1 MNTNKLIAS
10 IAAVLFTTSSL
21 LTTASLS
28 AVHYNV
34 DSQSATHVEAHG
46 SKVIDLA
53 PVNVSPTAAE
63 LRAAALLADVGVA
76 GIATMPTL
84 GHMGGTSTTEH
95 FSLIGSQLAMP
106 YYSFSNKFGRISKE

>member
-34 DSQSATHVEAHG
+34 DSQAAHVEAHS

-53 PVNVSPTAAE
+53 PVNVSPSAAE